1 MQEERKVYRK
11 WTDEEDEYLI
21 NNWGVLEMQTLM
33 KNLDRT
39 FNAINK
45 RAKTHR
51 LGSATKTN
59 YFTRTEIAK
68 MLGVDYYTLDKL
80 GLKFKKRAFRVRKT
94 NIITQENLFK
104 WLKKNPDK
112 YYAKNI
118 PEYALGIEPEWLV
131 KKRKCE
137 SNYRLRRRWSEVE
150 DFNLK
155 SLVKAKIPYDQIAI
169 ELNRNVNSI
178 RKRIYVL
185 GLVPRKYKTFRWTDK
200 EKERLDYLINETIM
214 SIPEMADEIM
224 RSEGSIKSFIHKNY
238 DLTLGE
244 MRVNKLKSLIKK
256 QEEEKIKQYNIFKEI
271 DEGCKNE

>member
-45 RAKTHR
+45 RAKTHK

-131 KKRKCE
+131 KKRKYE

-214 SIPEMADEIM
+214 SIPEMADDLM

>member
-45 RAKTHR
+45 RAKTHK